1 MFLCVTTESLLKD
14 LLEKE
19 PEKLDSQ
26 PCEDGCTCEKF
37 GSKIDLK
44 RDYEQLYNMTFQSQ
58 PTEEEHFR
66 YEQEVYIISIFF
78 FGNKNYYFDSIF
90 F

>member
-1 MFLCVTTESLLKD
+1 MSSNKKIKCFLCVNTESLLKE

-26 PCEDGCTCEKF
+26 VCEDCCTCDKF

-44 RDYEQLYNMTFQSQ
+44 RDYEELYNMTFQSQ

-78 FGNKNYYFDSIF
+78 WE
-90 F
+90 

>member
-1 MFLCVTTESLLKD
+1 MPLLKE

-44 RDYEQLYNMTFQSQ
+44 RDYEELYHMTFQSQ

-66 YEQEVYIISIFF
+66 YEQEVYIISIFWVKKLLF
-78 FGNKNYYFDSIF
+78 
-90 F
+90 